1 MNIDDAVDSIFVCI
15 ISCVIFSITFIYNAT
30 RFSSALVGLI
40 ILFAM
45 LITIF
50 VCYTVVRFELNSK
63 KKKRW
68 K

>member
-1 MNIDDAVDSIFVCI
+1 MNIDDGVDSIFVCI
-15 ISCVIFSITFIYNAT
+15 ISCVIFSIFFIHNAT
-30 RFSSALVGLI
+30 RFGLALEGLI
-40 ILFAM
+40 ILFAI

-50 VCYTVVRFELNSK
+50 VCYTVVHFELNSK